1 MSLNMHQWMV
11 TLRVQALS
19 DGKQPPIV
27 VKVQMS
33 DEAYQRYDPGSRS
46 QLVEHEAKQTL
57 VAAHRKIWA
66 SPQVPLIKATKI
78 WPIVSPTPETG
89 APDHQTF
96 SDLFA
101 WVKKPTSPFPA
112 S

>member
-1 MSLNMHQWMV
+1 MV
-11 TLRVQALS
+11 TLRVRALS
-19 DGKQPPIV
+19 RGKQPPIV

-33 DEAYQRYDPGSRS
+33 DEAYQRFDPNSRT

-57 VAAHRKIWA
+57 VAANRKIWA
-66 SPQVPLIKATKI
+66 SPTVPLIEATNT
-78 WPIVSPTPETG
+78 WPVISPVPETG

-96 SDLFA
+96 TDLFA
-101 WVKKPTSPFPA
+101 WVKRPTSPFRD